1 MDYVLYSA
9 ERLRFFFSFLPV
21 LCLHFVIIG
30 KHFFVLRA
38 NKDEKHF
45 SFFDTVENNI
55 NLQIYNNRIIIT

>member
-30 KHFFVLRA
+30 KHFFVSLYSEQT
-38 NKDEKHF
+38 KIK
-45 SFFDTVENNI
+45 SIFDTVENNI